1 MESGPVGQHN
11 HRHFGP
17 GYNFP
22 THQMTLPSPTP
33 PGAPLI
39 HPHIP
44 NRAMFMPVSHP
55 APDLVT
61 EDHGQMTRE
70 RPRPKPSAGSRRIDP
85 LDEDQFFMKNMNG
98 KRPSPAGRGT
108 PGLPDASGDT
118 MVQDVVQRK
127 RSKYEDS
134 TIHLVEGP
142 RVRVPVTKPDYVMGP
157 VKKGVRSKRP

>member
-1 MESGPVGQHN
+1 
-11 HRHFGP
+11 
-17 GYNFP
+17 
-22 THQMTLPSPTP
+22 MTLPSPTP

-39 HPHIP
+39 NPYIP
-44 NRAMFMPVSHP
+44 STAMFMPVSHP

>member
-33 PGAPLI
+33 PSAPLLN
-39 HPHIP
+39 PDIP
-44 NRAMFMPVSHP
+44 NTAMFMTVSHP

-61 EDHGQMTRE
+61 GDHGQMTHE
-70 RPRPKPSAGSRRIDP
+70 RPRLKPSAGSGRIDP

-98 KRPSPAGRGT
+98 KWPSPAGCGT

-118 MVQDVVQRK
+118 MFQDVVQRK
-127 RSKYEDS
+127 RSKYEDPP
-134 TIHLVEGP
+134 IHLVEGP
-142 RVRVPVTKPDYVMGP
+142 RIRIPVTKPDYEMGP
-157 VKKGVRSKRP
+157 VKKGVRSKRL